1 MASVSPAGS
10 VSLGNA
16 LVALGFVPPHP
27 LSVPIKKITRAYK
40 RAALA
45 CHPDKNP
52 DDTNAVALFLKVKAA
67 YDELLGAVGKPAEP
81 RGARPSTAGYQA
93 WQEQARSN
101 PATMSAAFAS
111 FRPKT
116 EQTDASKDHAKRPRD
131 SAAKPPADPTG
142 SASRSKPKRAE
153 VARRRGGGSSGC
165 GGGQRTALPRTRPWG
180 VSPAWG
186 AACGTC
192 ADCRAEAA
200 VPRSTKKKRDKLKM
214 FADVTIEQRPSKSK
228 LKRARHRPYTT
239 R

>member
-10 VSLGNA
+10 MSLGNA

-27 LSVPIKKITRAYK
+27 LAVPIKKITRAYK

-52 DDTNAVALFLKVKAA
+52 DDTNAVTLFLKVKAA
-67 YDELLGAVGKPAEP
+67 YDELLGAVGKPAEQ

-101 PATMSAAFAS
+101 PATMNAAFAS

-116 EQTDASKDHAKRPRD
+116 EQTDASKDPAKRPRD

-142 SASRSKPKRAE
+142 SASRSKPKRVE
-153 VARRRGGGSSGC
+153 VARRQGGGSSGC
-165 GGGQRTALPRTRPWG
+165 GGARRTAPRTRPWG

-200 VPRSTKKKRDKLKM
+200 VPRSIKKKRDKLKM
-214 FADVTIEQRPSKSK
+214 FADVAIEQRPAKPN
-228 LKRARHRPYTT
+228 RARHCPYTT

>member
-1 MASVSPAGS
+1 MAFVSPAGS
-10 VSLGNA
+10 LSLGNA
-16 LVALGFVPPHP
+16 LAALGFVPPHP
-27 LSVPIKKITRAYK
+27 ASIPAKKIKQAYK

-52 DDTNAVALFLKVKAA
+52 DDADAGAVFLTVKSA
-67 YDELLGAVGKPAEP
+67 YDELLGAVGKPAQP
-81 RGARPSTAGYQA
+81 RGARPSGAGYQA

-101 PATMSAAFAS
+101 SATMSAAFAS

-116 EQTDASKDHAKRPRD
+116 EQKDASKDPVTKHKRE
-131 SAAKPPADPTG
+131 SAASRKPAAATG
-142 SASRSKPKRAE
+142 STSRSKPKRAE
-153 VARRRGGGSSGC
+153 ISRSGGHRQSGC
-165 GGGQRTALPRTRPWG
+165 GGAPRTAPRARPWG

-200 VPRSTKKKRDKLKM
+200 VPSSTKKKRDKLNM
-214 FADVTIEQRPSKSK
+214 FRDVAVEQRPS
-228 LKRARHRPYTT
+228 KRARHRPYTD